1 MVNHRQ
7 QQKITGFDCDVEND
21 VIYNVETTGNITRQN
36 VVILFKDLLRFY
48 LGIKKTISQLSE
60 VSCEIVILYTTKT

>member
-1 MVNHRQ
+1 MVNNRQ
-7 QQKITGFDCDVEND
+7 QQKTTGFDCDVKND

-48 LGIKKTISQLSE
+48 LGIKKTIS
-60 VSCEIVILYTTKT
+60 